1 MKSGKILNSNIE
13 SESFGAK
20 VTKWEQQKNAVK
32 LKEYI
37 KSQLKKYELGEQL
50 KFSSTD
56 PFMGG
61 K

>member
-32 LKEYI
+32 LKEYNK
-37 KSQLKKYELGEQL
+37 KSTKKI
-50 KFSSTD
+50 
-56 PFMGG
+56 
-61 K
+61 